1 MWCKACMSQLCTL
14 HTTIHSLVDH
24 PKIYEIQIYLKF
36 QQPQYF
42 SDCQILCFLVIID
55 VSRMVEVKQTVD

>member
-14 HTTIHSLVDH
+14 HTTIQSLVDH
-24 PKIYEIQIYLKF
+24 PKIWDPDISQVSTTSL
-36 QQPQYF
+36 F
-42 SDCQILCFLVIID
+42 SDCQILCLLVIID